1 VTGARFPSYDG
12 PPPLVGSHYLTQ
24 WQVEPVV
31 VSALIVTAGLY
42 LWASRRLR
50 ARGDAWPIGRDLAF
64 VAGGLGTIALATL
77 WWPGVY
83 DDTLFW
89 AHMAQHMLL
98 SMLAPIFLALGA
110 PVTLL
115 LRTLPPGGRRRL
127 SAALRS
133 LPAKILINPLV
144 GFALLFG
151 TPFVLYF
158 TGLYQESLR
167 HDTLHQLLHLHFVL
181 AGSIFFWPLIG
192 VDPVPGRLPHP
203 MRMLLLFVTLPAH
216 AWLGI
221 TIMSD
226 NAVIAGSY
234 YRTLARPWGP
244 SSLHD
249 QTIGGGLL
257 WATGD
262 LVGLVVLAALFVQWS
277 RADAREAARVDRTID
292 RQREDD
298 EWVAYNARLT
308 ALAERDR

>member
-1 VTGARFPSYDG
+1 VAINGYDG
-12 PPPLVGSHYLTQ
+12 PPPLVGSHYLTE
-24 WQVEPVV
+24 WQAEPVIV
-31 VSALIVTAGLY
+31 VALVVTAGCY

-50 ARGDAWPIGRDLAF
+50 ARGDAWPFGRDIAF
-64 VAGGLGTIALATL
+64 VLGGLGTIALVTL

-89 AHMAQHMLL
+89 AHMAQHMAL

-115 LRTLPPGGRRRL
+115 LRTLPTGGRRWL

-158 TGLYQESLR
+158 TGLYGVSLR
-167 HDTLHQLLHLHFVL
+167 NDVVHELVHLHFIV
-181 AGSIFFWPLIG
+181 AGCIFFWPLIG
-192 VDPVPGRLPHP
+192 IDPVPGRLAHP
-203 MRMLLLFVTLPAH
+203 LRMLLLFVTLPAH

-221 TIMSD
+221 AIMSD

-234 YRTLARPWGP
+234 YRALARPWGP
-244 SSLHD
+244 SLLHD

-257 WATGD
+257 WASGD

-277 RADAREAARVDRTID
+277 RADAREAARVDRTLD

-298 EWVAYNARLT
+298 EWAAYNARLT